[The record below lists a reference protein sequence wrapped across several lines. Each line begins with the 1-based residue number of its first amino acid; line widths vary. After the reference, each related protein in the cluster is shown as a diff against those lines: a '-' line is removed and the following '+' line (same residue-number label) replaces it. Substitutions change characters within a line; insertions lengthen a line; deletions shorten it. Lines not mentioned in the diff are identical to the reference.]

1 MKSHR
6 AVVVVLLPVV
16 LGMLLVCST
25 LAQSVSSS
33 DKEYATKGV
42 FELGGDIGYSSYTS
56 VTAGQTSSTTYTS
69 FSLTP
74 SIGYFVTDGL
84 QLALDPFSLSVS
96 SHTGASSSPTEIHIM
111 GGLGYAFKTQGSA
124 YPFIQGLAGYSTYSS
139 GSTSLNGFSWG
150 AKGGVKIVIASHAI
164 FQAGVQYLQITEN
177 PSGATSR
184 FGYNELLIGGGFT
197 VWL

>member
-1 MKSHR
+1 MKSR
-6 AVVVVLLPVV
+6 RVVIVVLLAF
-16 LGMLLVCST
+16 SA
-25 LAQSVSSS
+25 LAQSGSAQ

-42 FELGGDIGYSSYTS
+42 FELGGDIGYSSYTG
-56 VTAGQTSSTTYTS
+56 VNAGQTSSTTYTN

-74 SIGYFVTDGL
+74 SVGYFVTDGL
-84 QLALDPFSLSVS
+84 QLAIDPFSLSVS
-96 SHTGASSSPTEIHIM
+96 SHTGASTSPSEIHIM

-139 GSTSLNGFSWG
+139 GGTSASGFSWG
-150 AKGGVKIVIASHAI
+150 VKGGVKVVLASHVI
-164 FQAGVQYLQITEN
+164 FQAGLQYLQITEN

-184 FGYNELLIGGGFT
+184 YGYNELLVGGGFS